1 MTIAP
6 GTTILFYPHRDDQA
20 GGSWPSLS
28 EIIIN
33 GGTLTAVGTSLNQI
47 LFSSAAAAPAP
58 GDFGGVEFQSGSL
71 TLEQAVIEYGL
82 NGLTVADGG
91 TNTFADCTI
100 SNCSQNGVVVS
111 SPGLHQFQNFQLLDN
126 GQCGLTA
133 PSSTTSVSLTGGSA
147 MNNGSH
153 NVSCGGRVSATGF
166 QSENA
171 GGWGILAGSVNLSGC
186 DVSGNTSGGV
196 SLGLSGSTAS
206 TANNCT
212 LNDNRGIGLAAN
224 SGDTLVLSGC
234 DVMNNTG
241 DGLNQTGYYWSGNM
255 TLTGCDF
262 NGNGGYGINANP
274 YPYYGS
280 VGGLVTD
287 CQAVGNGQGGIN
299 LSTGTLG
306 NCVVQFNGGAGINL
320 ESGTITGSTASQ
332 NNGTGITV
340 GYATVQNCEVTSNLT
355 GVAAN
360 NLSLVGCVLTG
371 NVGDGILIQVGNGS
385 VPTFG
390 QGITGN
396 VVTNNGVGLES
407 LWNNAGALFTFTGN
421 NIYGNSQWDAENRHR
436 SHPGQR
442 RLLGADYYRPTGKWR
457 DLSHPPLR
465 SV

>member
-1 MTIAP
+1 ME
-6 GTTILFYPHRDDQA
+6 Y
-20 GGSWPSLS
+20 
-28 EIIIN
+28 
-33 GGTLTAVGTSLNQI
+33 
-47 LFSSAAAAPAP
+47 
-58 GDFGGVEFQSGSL
+58 QSGSL
-71 TLEQAVIEYGL
+71 TLGQAQIEYGV
-82 NGLTVADGG
+82 NGLTVADSG
-91 TNTFADCTI
+91 TNTFANCTI
-100 SNCSQNGVVVS
+100 AECSQNGVVVS
-111 SPGLHQFQNFQLLDN
+111 APGSYAFQNFQMVSN
-126 GQCGLTA
+126 GVSGLSA

-153 NVSCGGRVSATGF
+153 NVSCGGQVSATGF

-287 CQAVGNGQGGIN
+287 CRADRQRPG
-299 LSTGTLG
+299 
-306 NCVVQFNGGAGINL
+306 
-320 ESGTITGSTASQ
+320 
-332 NNGTGITV
+332 
-340 GYATVQNCEVTSNLT
+340 
-355 GVAAN
+355 
-360 NLSLVGCVLTG
+360 
-371 NVGDGILIQVGNGS
+371 
-385 VPTFG
+385 
-390 QGITGN
+390 
-396 VVTNNGVGLES
+396 
-407 LWNNAGALFTFTGN
+407 WN
-421 NIYGNSQWDAENRHR
+421 
-436 SHPGQR
+436 
-442 RLLGADYYRPTGKWR
+442 
-457 DLSHPPLR
+457 
-465 SV
+465 